1 MNVMLFEVR
10 VEISLGGMGGD
21 WTAHKTGFWWL
32 GVCSLVRV
40 LVLWMCCSHLF
51 VKIHQTA
58 LLWVFNIFVHMLNF
72 KKVYYIYI
80 HSTYL
85 CTHTHTHTHFVVLGI
100 DPRALHMLGKC
111 SITKSYPQPLP
122 PQRQSLASKKREIK
136 FKSLD

>member
-85 CTHTHTHTHFVVLGI
+85 CTHTHTHTFCGAGDWPQGLAHA
-100 DPRALHMLGKC
+100 RQMLYHKVIPPAPPSSKTILSQLKRGK
-111 SITKSYPQPLP
+111 
-122 PQRQSLASKKREIK
+122 
-136 FKSLD
+136 